1 MDDFEAVQSA
11 LPRAGSLGWYER
23 IAPELDPDRLG
34 SLDRAL
40 AARGTITS
48 RAVSLVLRQWGY
60 SVTEGQVAHH
70 RRRLSE
76 L

>member
-1 MDDFEAVQSA
+1 VDDFEAVQVG
-11 LPRAGSLGWYER
+11 LPRPGTLGWYER
-23 IAPELDPDRLG
+23 VAPELDLERRG

-40 AARGTITS
+40 AARASITS
-48 RAVSLVLRQWGY
+48 RAISLVLRQWGY
-60 SVTEGQVAHH
+60 SVTEGQVAHY

>member
-1 MDDFEAVQSA
+1 VDDFEAVQA
-11 LPRAGSLGWYER
+11 DLPRPGNAGWYER
-23 IAPELDPDRLG
+23 VIRDLEPDRRA

-40 AARGTITS
+40 AARGSITS
-48 RAVSLVLRQWGY
+48 RAISLVLRQWGY